1 MMKFLEVLELDS
13 SKTSRLMNVF
23 ESSSIRGRRV
33 SIYGSLG
40 DMWLAI
46 INGMCQNING
56 GTLYTI
62 LQGTHDLII
71 YSALI

>member
-13 SKTSRLMNVF
+13 SKTSRLMKVF

-40 DMWLAI
+40 DM
-46 INGMCQNING
+46 
-56 GTLYTI
+56 
-62 LQGTHDLII
+62 
-71 YSALI
+71 